1 VNLNSAI
8 RKFESSH
15 PSHAVPLFGQCP
27 VSRKKPRS
35 SGALR
40 RVLSPGDRKGS
51 ISGRFGAPVGAR
63 SPVAFLGM
71 SAFLM
76 ADRISTII
84 GAQLERS
91 ARSCRLR
98 HTDSRLAAEGT
109 PSLSSAVNSFGGFG
123 WRALA
128 CIAAP
133 PPIPA
138 CLRLQPGMRVMSLPS
153 ERKR

>member
-1 VNLNSAI
+1 MVIVGVNRPGQNG
-8 RKFESSH
+8 E
-15 PSHAVPLFGQCP
+15 QCP

-71 SAFLM
+71 SAFLI

-84 GAQLERS
+84 GGHNWSDRREVVVCVTPIRDFRRGNTLAKQRS
-91 ARSCRLR
+91 
-98 HTDSRLAAEGT
+98 
-109 PSLSSAVNSFGGFG
+109 
-123 WRALA
+123 
-128 CIAAP
+128 
-133 PPIPA
+133 
-138 CLRLQPGMRVMSLPS
+138 Q
-153 ERKR
+153 